1 MYTSCAFLIITF
13 LHQFFEDD
21 SKGVLLEI
29 TLPLNRLFFCFLFCF
44 VLFFVLHARVVYFFI
59 LFFLIFILQPLISL
73 SVVSTSATI
82 ASWDNKDDK

>member
-1 MYTSCAFLIITF
+1 MYTSCAFLKITF
-13 LHQFFEDD
+13 LHHFFEDD
-21 SKGVLLEI
+21 SKGVLFGI
-29 TLPLNRLFFCFLFCF
+29 TLPLNRLFFCFFFL
-44 VLFFVLHARVVYFFI
+44 FVLHARVVYFFI

>member
-1 MYTSCAFLIITF
+1 LRISDN
-13 LHQFFEDD
+13 HFFEDD
-21 SKGVLLEI
+21 SKGVLFGI
-29 TLPLNRLFFCFLFCF
+29 TLPLNRLFFFL
-44 VLFFVLHARVVYFFI
+44 FVLHARVVYFFI